1 MKENR
6 EDINIRNL
14 FRQKLENAEIVPDAS
29 VRNQLMRK
37 LGRRE
42 FLRFNPGRFNVYYL
56 GTIVTAAL
64 VTALII
70 NAGSGGDR
78 DREIAPP
85 LPAERIIPD
94 VTLNLTGAEKSQATG
109 KTGETGEKVSQ
120 EGISGISTDNS
131 QDIRQLSRNNITPVA
146 DPVVTEQAKITRYE
160 APRSVPGGK
169 IVADTDRAGSNL
181 QIINIPGKALFVPT
195 VTSGCIPLKVQ
206 FRNYSA
212 SSASPRWSFGD
223 GGYSGERDPEWIYD
237 IEGEYKVTLNIVYED
252 GRKELSSAIINA
264 YPKPVAHF
272 EIIQGD
278 PANPDHEVR
287 FINYSINAVKY
298 FWEFGDGQTSEVFE
312 PYHKYAR
319 PGNYNIKLTV
329 YSESGCQDSQTVINA
344 FSGSGSFIEFP
355 NAFIPNP
362 GGPTGGHYSY
372 TSDLTASVFHPVFSE
387 VTEYQL
393 RIFSKRGILIFESND
408 INIGWDGYLNGQLCE
423 PGVYIWKVRG
433 RFRNGESFTRL
444 GDLTLLRNQ

>member
-1 MKENR
+1 MKESK

-29 VRNQLMRK
+29 VRNQLMR
-37 LGRRE
+37 LLERRE

-56 GTIVTAAL
+56 GAIATAVL
-64 VTALII
+64 LTAMII
-70 NAGSGGDR
+70 NSVSGGYNE
-78 DREIAPP
+78 REIEPP
-85 LPAERIIPD
+85 VPIERIITD
-94 VTLNLTGAEKSQATG
+94 VTTNLTGAERLQA
-109 KTGETGEKVSQ
+109 TGETGEKISE
-120 EGISGISTDNS
+120 EGISEITANTP
-131 QDIRQLSRNNITPVA
+131 RNIKRVTESNTGKVA
-146 DPVVTEQAKITRYE
+146 DPKLKDQIEIIRYE
-160 APRSVPGGK
+160 TPRSVPGGR
-169 IVADTDRAGSNL
+169 IVADTDLPGSNL
-181 QIINIPGKALFVPT
+181 QNINIPGKALFVPAI
-195 VTSGCIPLKVQ
+195 TSGCIPLKVQ
-206 FRNYSA
+206 FRNYSDL
-212 SSASPRWSFGD
+212 SASPRWSFGD
-223 GGYSGERDPEWIYD
+223 GGYSRERDPEWIYD

-252 GRKELSSAIINA
+252 GREEVSSALINA

-272 EIIQGD
+272 EIIQGE
-278 PANPDHEVR
+278 PANKDYEVR
-287 FINYSINAVKY
+287 FVNYSSNAVKY

-312 PYHKYAR
+312 PYHKYTR

-329 YSESGCQDSQTVINA
+329 YSELGCQDSQTVLNA
-344 FSGSGSFIEFP
+344 FSGSGNFIEFP

-372 TSDLTASVFHPVFSE
+372 TSDLTASIFHPVFSE

-433 RFRNGESFTRL
+433 KFRNGELFTRL

>member
-1 MKENR
+1 VKENGENR
-6 EDINIRNL
+6 NVEDL

-29 VRNQLMRK
+29 VKNRLMRK

-42 FLRFNPGRFNVYYL
+42 FLHFNPGRFNVYYL
-56 GTIVTAAL
+56 CAIVTAAL

-70 NAGSGGDR
+70 NSGSGGDR
-78 DREIAPP
+78 DRETAPP
-85 LPAERIIPD
+85 LPAERTMPD

-109 KTGETGEKVSQ
+109 KTEDIVSEDGIL
-120 EGISGISTDNS
+120 EGITVNS
-131 QDIRQLSRNNITPVA
+131 QDVRQLNRNNMTPVT
-146 DPVVTEQAKITRYE
+146 DPNVSEPPKITRYE
-160 APRSVPGGK
+160 TPLSVPGGK
-169 IVADTDRAGSNL
+169 IIPDTDLTRNNL
-181 QIINIPGKALFVPT
+181 QIVNIPGKAMFVPSI
-195 VTSGCIPLKVQ
+195 TSGCIPLKVQ
-206 FRNYSA
+206 FRNQSA
-212 SSASPRWSFGD
+212 SSASLRWSFGD
-223 GGYSGERDPEWIYD
+223 GGYSGDRDPEWIYD
-237 IEGEYKVTLNIVYED
+237 IEGEYKVILNIVYED
-252 GRKELSSAIINA
+252 GRKEVSSAIITA
-264 YPKPVAHF
+264 YPKPVARF

-278 PANPDHEVR
+278 FSNPDNEVR
-287 FINYSINAVKY
+287 FINYSTNAVKY
-298 FWEFGDGQTSEVFE
+298 FWEFGDGQTSEVIE

-329 YSESGCQDSQTVINA
+329 YSEPGCQDSQTVLNA

-372 TSDLTASVFHPVFSE
+372 TSDLTASIFHPVFSE
-387 VTEYQL
+387 VAEYQL

-433 RFRNGESFTRL
+433 KFRNGESFTRL
-444 GDLTLLRNQ
+444 GDLTLLRDQ